1 MVNHITIATYSSA
14 GMTKT
19 SPVWQYDYGQELQLV
34 GFGDMLPKNFEAHFS
49 GVLKDGS
56 AVTQIGTDGVVRIP
70 DGCLKQGGFVT
81 CWLFLHD
88 AETDGETRYLIEIP
102 VKGRAAISNVTPTP
116 DEISTIS
123 QVINALNAGV
133 EKAEAAQE
141 AAEDVVESLERKMAP
156 RVESLDE
163 TELATGAVI
172 ETVGAPVYVEDVSQY
187 AGYGITEKGWY
198 IFAKITAPDGKK
210 VTAGTTVTGADGYN
224 ATKGDDHVAV
234 AVRFGV
240 AAESKAVRV
249 AWDAD
254 TVETFV
260 FKATDLA
267 VRNLDYRATFYV
279 YDIADYVSWE
289 FARTTD
295 TTFGEGKKYYL
306 PDGEGGYAE
315 AEVAAG
321 GAVPAYYE
329 KSESYALTA
338 DTTFQEGKTYY
349 TKSGDVY
356 TEAAVTVGEAV
367 AADTYY
373 EKTVSYAL
381 TEDAAFVS
389 GKTYY
394 TLSEGTYTEAA
405 VTAGDPIVV
414 YYKHSKVIF
423 EGMARNISYRL
434 DEIIDCAVEIRVPEI
449 EEDGYGAWYEIQTRM
464 DGAYS
469 VTLTLPEGVTAG
481 TTTTQAFAAG
491 IDTIDLHYVA
501 VGGAKTW
508 QLINTATKLS

>member
-1 MVNHITIATYSSA
+1 MVNHITIATYNAA

-102 VKGRAAISNVTPTP
+102 VKGRAAISGVIPTP
-116 DEISTIS
+116 D
-123 QVINALNAGV
+123 
-133 EKAEAAQE
+133 
-141 AAEDVVESLERKMAP
+141 
-156 RVESLDE
+156 
-163 TELATGAVI
+163 
-172 ETVGAPVYVEDVSQY
+172 ETVGAPVYVEDVSEY

-329 KSESYALTA
+329 KSETYALTA

-394 TLSEGTYTEAA
+394 TLSEGTYSEAA
-405 VTAGDPIVV
+405 VTAGDAIVV